1 MTDKLFSIVGVSL
14 HNNQW
19 KVRWA
24 NDLVTRFKMLHKG
37 GHENIELFETPQP
50 MSKPEATKWLTQH
63 TKFEDLCEDARYAVT
78 SKLEE
83 YGHFRSTVKISM
95 DDIKSRPVIDTP
107 EPTPVQEVDDIPAG
121 ETVLIKPAQ
130 PTE

>member
-1 MTDKLFSIVGVSL
+1 MPIINRIADYFDEMQGWRHHIHANPELGFDCFQTAKF
-14 HNNQW
+14 
-19 KVRWA
+19 VR
-24 NDLVTRFKMLHKG
+24 
-37 GHENIELFETPQP
+37 
-50 MSKPEATKWLTQH
+50 
-63 TKFEDLCEDARYAVT
+63 

-83 YGHFRSTVKISM
+83 FGHFRPTVKISM

-107 EPTPVQEVDDIPAG
+107 QPTPVKEVDDIPAG

>member
-1 MTDKLFSIVGVSL
+1 MT
-14 HNNQW
+14 
-19 KVRWA
+19 
-24 NDLVTRFKMLHKG
+24 
-37 GHENIELFETPQP
+37 
-50 MSKPEATKWLTQH
+50 KPEATQWLTKH
-63 TKFEDLCEDARYAVT
+63 DKFMDLSEDARYAVT

>member
-1 MTDKLFSIVGVSL
+1 MTDKTFKCVGVSYFKD
-14 HNNQW
+14 QW

-37 GHENIELFETPQP
+37 GHENIELFEMPEAMT
-50 MSKPEATKWLTQH
+50 KPEATQWLTKH
-63 TKFEDLCEDARYAVT
+63 DKFMDLSEDARYAVT

-107 EPTPVQEVDDIPAG
+107 VPTPVQEVDDIPAG

>member
-50 MSKPEATKWLTQH
+50 MSKPEATKWLSESD
-63 TKFEDLCEDARYAVT
+63 KFASLCENAQHAVT
-78 SKLEE
+78 EKLGE
-83 YGHFRSTVKISM
+83 YAS
-95 DDIKSRPVIDTP
+95 
-107 EPTPVQEVDDIPAG
+107 
-121 ETVLIKPAQ
+121 IKPDVQSILIASK
-130 PTE
+130 